1 MCARYECFNLFA
13 YLDWMKSCSPVA
25 LFVLCTLDFTGFFF
39 KKKFLLLLWCCLISC
54 ESVVPQLFSGL
65 HTQREDY

>member
-25 LFVLCTLDFTGFFF
+25 LFVLCTLDFTVLFC
-39 KKKFLLLLWCCLISC
+39 FLNSCCFYGA
-54 ESVVPQLFSGL
+54 V
-65 HTQREDY
+65 